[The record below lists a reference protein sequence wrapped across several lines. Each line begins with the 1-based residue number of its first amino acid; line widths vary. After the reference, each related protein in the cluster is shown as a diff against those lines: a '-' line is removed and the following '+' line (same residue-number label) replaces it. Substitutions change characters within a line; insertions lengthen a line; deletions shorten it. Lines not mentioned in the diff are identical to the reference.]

1 MVDQCKQR
9 RVLCHFIVISGSTC
23 LDMLNVNCGT
33 PHKQARTR
41 SWNECR
47 YYVSLDTFTYMLG
60 RQLWHAVHDCDVIT
74 KNWCATFSH
83 HHLQSVIS
91 SMASSPRTMGRA
103 SCTLDLKEKF
113 QICGVAVDL
122 PSLQHSLQKQQCGP
136 LPKQVVWACCD
147 LSSGVALIVWFTT
160 NGMCV
165 KNNTMQICGANK
177 Q

>member
-1 MVDQCKQR
+1 MYSKILF
-9 RVLCHFIVISGSTC
+9 VLFC
-23 LDMLNVNCGT
+23 LWYWPWVRNKLLLLLLLYSNHWFYMPGYLMLNVNCGT
-33 PHKQARTR
+33 PHKLARTR

-47 YYVSLDTFTYMLG
+47 YYVSLDTFTYMIG

-91 SMASSPRTMGRA
+91 SMASSPWTMGRA

-113 QICGVAVDL
+113 HICGVAVDL

-136 LPKQVVWACCD
+136 LPKQVVWA
-147 LSSGVALIVWFTT
+147 L
-160 NGMCV
+160 
-165 KNNTMQICGANK
+165 Q
-177 Q
+177 